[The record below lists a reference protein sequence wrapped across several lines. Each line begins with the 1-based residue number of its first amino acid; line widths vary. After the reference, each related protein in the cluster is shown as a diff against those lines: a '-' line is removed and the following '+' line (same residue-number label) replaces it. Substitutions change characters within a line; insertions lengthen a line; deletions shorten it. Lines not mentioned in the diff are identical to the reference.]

1 MKRLLLLLLTLCLL
15 TGCVGNCVGKT
26 VVQNDPAAPNTDT
39 NQSAETAV
47 KTGLALLTTISKS
60 MNATPDSKGSAR
72 TDTTVVAVTVDG
84 DGIIRA
90 CAIDGIT
97 AAVPFDTEGE
107 LKAED
112 GTAYPTKNEL
122 GDDYGMHK
130 ASPIGREWDEQAADF
145 AAWVVGKRAEE
156 LENGDVTA
164 SVTISTDDFIR
175 AIRSA
180 ADTAVYLGAKAD
192 DRLAIAALARLDEAE
207 DAEADENG
215 KVQCSVSAA
224 AVTFQGE
231 TVTSCLFDGVQ
242 TSLTVTQEGII
253 PDDLSAVQ
261 LSKNRLGDDYGM
273 KKASSIGKEWYQQ
286 AAAFAAYAKGK
297 TVRQTAALPTDD
309 DGYLLGADLAASVTI
324 SVSDFVTLLL
334 KAAEGRGV

>member
-15 TGCVGNCVGKT
+15 TGCVGKT
-26 VVQNDPAAPNTDT
+26 VVQNDPAVPNTDT
-39 NQSAETAV
+39 NQPDETAV

-107 LKAED
+107 LEAEED
-112 GTAYPTKNEL
+112 TAYPTKNEL

-156 LENGDVTA
+156 LEGGDVTA

-180 ADTAVYLGAKAD
+180 ADTTASACT
-192 DRLAIAALARLDEAE
+192 
-207 DAEADENG
+207 
-215 KVQCSVSAA
+215 CSVIPSGSSAGQRRLRSA
-224 AVTFQGE
+224 
-231 TVTSCLFDGVQ
+231 
-242 TSLTVTQEGII
+242 I
-253 PDDLSAVQ
+253 P
-261 LSKNRLGDDYGM
+261 
-273 KKASSIGKEWYQQ
+273 
-286 AAAFAAYAKGK
+286 
-297 TVRQTAALPTDD
+297 
-309 DGYLLGADLAASVTI
+309 ADLAPPLLPLLPPDIYLSSKVRI
-324 SVSDFVTLLL
+324 SVAFSGSSHTEAMASSLSPSTAQLISRRL
-334 KAAEGRGV
+334 PTARSASTRGE

>member
-15 TGCVGNCVGKT
+15 TGCVGKT
-26 VVQNDPAAPNTDT
+26 VVQNDPTVPNPNPDT
-39 NQSAETAV
+39 NTPQPAETAV

-97 AAVPFDTEGE
+97 AAVPFDTEGQLE
-107 LKAED
+107 VEED
-112 GTAYPTKNEL
+112 TAYPTKNEL
-122 GDDYGMHK
+122 GDDYGMQK
-130 ASPIGREWDEQAADF
+130 ASAIGR
-145 AAWVVGKRAEE
+145 
-156 LENGDVTA
+156 
-164 SVTISTDDFIR
+164 
-175 AIRSA
+175 
-180 ADTAVYLGAKAD
+180 
-192 DRLAIAALARLDEAE
+192 
-207 DAEADENG
+207 
-215 KVQCSVSAA
+215 
-224 AVTFQGE
+224 
-231 TVTSCLFDGVQ
+231 
-242 TSLTVTQEGII
+242 
-253 PDDLSAVQ
+253 
-261 LSKNRLGDDYGM
+261 
-273 KKASSIGKEWYQQ
+273 EWYQQ